1 MDYQKFNTASEVFSA
16 RACDVLALQRAFINR
31 VFLWMTTGLAITA
44 FAAYF
49 TAKNFYNYIVASPGI
64 FWGLIIVEFLLV
76 LGLTAA
82 IRSISPAAALIG
94 FIVFAALN
102 GVSLSWIFLVYN
114 LNSITATFLSTS
126 LTFGIMGMYGW
137 VTKRD
142 LTAIGSLG
150 TMLLLGLIISSVV
163 NIFLRN
169 STFDLIISAVG
180 VLVFV
185 GLTAYDTQ
193 KIKQLAISVGQ
204 GGVSDADLRKMS
216 IIGALTL
223 YLDFINLFLYLLRFM
238 GNRK

>member
-1 MDYQKFNTASEVFSA
+1 MDYQKFNAAAENFSA
-16 RACDVLALQRAFINR
+16 SASNELALQSAFINR
-31 VFLWMTTGLAITA
+31 VFLWMTAGLAITA
-44 FAAYF
+44 FAAFF
-49 TAKNFYNYIVASPGI
+49 TAKNFSDYIAATPGI
-64 FWGLIIVEFLLV
+64 FWGLIVAEFLLV

-82 IRSISPAAALIG
+82 IRTISPAVAVIG
-94 FIVFAALN
+94 FILFAALN
-102 GVSLSWIFLVYN
+102 GVTLSWIFLVYN

-126 LTFGIMGMYGW
+126 LTFGIMGLYGW

-150 TMLLLGLIISSVV
+150 TMFLLGLIISSVI

-193 KIKQLAISVGQ
+193 KIKQLAISVGY
-204 GGVSDADLRKMS
+204 GEVSEADSRKMS

-223 YLDFINLFLYLLRFM
+223 YLDFVNLFLYLLRFM

>member
-1 MDYQKFNTASEVFSA
+1 MDYQKFNAAAENFSA
-16 RACDVLALQRAFINR
+16 SVSNELALQSAFINR

-49 TAKNFYNYIVASPGI
+49 TAKNFSDYIATAPGI
-64 FWGLIIVEFLLV
+64 FWGLIVAEFLLV

-82 IRSISPAAALIG
+82 IRTISPAVAVIG
-94 FIVFAALN
+94 FILFAALN
-102 GVSLSWIFLVYN
+102 GVTLSWIFLVYN

-126 LTFGIMGMYGW
+126 LTFGIMGLYGW

-150 TMLLLGLIISSVV
+150 TMFLLGLIISSVI

-193 KIKQLAISVGQ
+193 KIKQLAVGISDGEYDGETAKKAAV
-204 GGVSDADLRKMS
+204 
-216 IIGALTL
+216 IGALQL
-223 YLDFINLFLYLLRFM
+223 YLDFVNLFLYLLRLF
-238 GNRK
+238 GRRR

>member
-1 MDYQKFNTASEVFSA
+1 MDYRDLHTAEKNFTVSSSNE
-16 RACDVLALQRAFINR
+16 LALQTAFVNR
-31 VFLWMTTGLAITA
+31 VFFWMTAGLGITA

-49 TAKNFYNYIVASPGI
+49 TASRFYNYIVVNPGI
-64 FWGLIIVEFLLV
+64 FWGLIIAEFLLV

-94 FIVFAALN
+94 FIAFAALN

-114 LNSITATFLSTS
+114 LNSITATFLSTC

-137 VTKRD
+137 ITKRD
-142 LTAIGSLG
+142 LTAIGSLC
-150 TMLLLGLIISSVV
+150 TMFLLGLIISSVV

-169 STFDLIISAVG
+169 GTFDLIISAVG

-193 KIKQLAISVGQ
+193 KIKQMSISVGY
-204 GGVSDADLRKMS
+204 GDVSDADSRKMS